1 MALLDNIP
9 GWKVFSAG
17 IGLAALALVGYFA
30 WVWFVKGPD
39 DLKELQN
46 QAAEHALDQV
56 AEEYRKQVLD
66 RGEIRLIVMPVRS
79 DTSNGQI
86 RDMLIK
92 RLNAVEGVKAD
103 VPRNPTLEERA
114 SGVIRSLLDKDET
127 PPDPA
132 AVFEDAAEADEVLSV
147 KVEKLWS
154 GADSGIC
161 TLEVIRIVGKQKEEG
176 REARIEA
183 AVYYKG
189 LSGSARPGDEPD
201 DSGPGFGSALL
212 GFLWRLVVVLAATAI
227 MPFLSW
233 PAAKAAFRQDSNA
246 MNAGLLFVLT
256 ALDLLVLFALVAFE
270 FSTTAIVCAVLLL
283 PVALIW
289 NLRMLNFIEER

>member
-1 MALLDNIP
+1 LALLDNIP

-17 IGLAALALVGYFA
+17 LGLAALALVGYFA

-46 QAAEHALDQV
+46 QAVVHALDQI
-56 AEEYRKQVLD
+56 AENYTKKVREE
-66 RGEIRLIVMPVRS
+66 GEQRVVVMPVRN

-86 RDMLIK
+86 REMLIS
-92 RLNAVEGVKAD
+92 RLNKIEGVKAD
-103 VPRNPTLEERA
+103 VPRSPTLEERA
-114 SGVIRSLLDKDET
+114 GSLIKSLLKEEENQL
-127 PPDPA
+127 DPNT
-132 AVFEDAAEADEVLSV
+132 VFEEAAEADEVISV
-147 KVEKLWS
+147 GVDKLWS

-161 TLEVIRIVGKQKEEG
+161 TLDVIRVVRADSLK
-176 REARIEA
+176 REASVLPMERI
-183 AVYYKG
+183 KG

-201 DSGPGFGSALL
+201 ESGPGFGTALL
-212 GFLWRLVVVLAATAI
+212 GFLWRLLVVLAATAI

-233 PAAKAAFRQDSNA
+233 PAAKAAFRADSNA
-246 MNAGLLFVLT
+246 MNAGLLFGLT

-270 FSTTAIVCAVLLL
+270 FSTTVVVCAVLLL

>member
-17 IGLAALALVGYFA
+17 LGLAALALVGYFA

-46 QAAEHALDQV
+46 QAVVHALDQI
-56 AEEYRKQVLD
+56 AENYTKKVREE
-66 RGEIRLIVMPVRS
+66 GEQRVVVMPVRN

-86 RDMLIK
+86 REMLIS
-92 RLNAVEGVKAD
+92 RLNKIEGVQAD
-103 VPRNPTLEERA
+103 VPRSPTLEERA
-114 SGVIRSLLDKDET
+114 GSLIKSLLKEEESQL
-127 PPDPA
+127 DPNT
-132 AVFEDAAEADEVLSV
+132 VFEEAAEADEVISV
-147 KVEKLWS
+147 GVDKLWS

-161 TLEVIRIVGKQKEEG
+161 TLDVIRVVRGDSLK
-176 REARIEA
+176 REASVLPMERI
-183 AVYYKG
+183 KG

-201 DSGPGFGSALL
+201 ESGPGFGSALL

-233 PAAKAAFRQDSNA
+233 PAAKAAFRADSNA
-246 MNAGLLFVLT
+246 MNAGLLFGLT

-270 FSTTAIVCAVLLL
+270 FSTTVIVCAVLLL

>member
-1 MALLDNIP
+1 LALLDNIP

-17 IGLAALALVGYFA
+17 LGLAALALVGYFA

-46 QAAEHALDQV
+46 QAVEHALEQI
-56 AEEYRKQVLD
+56 AEKYTAKVREE
-66 RGEIRLIVMPVRS
+66 GEQRVVVMPVRN

-86 RDMLIK
+86 REMLIS
-92 RLNAVEGVKAD
+92 RLNKIEGVKAD
-103 VPRNPTLEERA
+103 VPRSPTLEERA
-114 SGVIRSLLDKDET
+114 GSLIKSLLKEEKSQL
-127 PPDPA
+127 DPNT
-132 AVFEDAAEADEVLSV
+132 VFEEAAEADEVMSV
-147 KVEKLWS
+147 GVDKLWS

-161 TLEVIRIVGKQKEEG
+161 TLDLIRVVRADSLK
-176 REARIEA
+176 REASVLPMERI
-183 AVYYKG
+183 KG

-201 DSGPGFGSALL
+201 ESGPGFGSALL
-212 GFLWRLVVVLAATAI
+212 GFLWRLLVVLAATAI

-233 PAAKAAFRQDSNA
+233 PAAKAAFRADSNA
-246 MNAGLLFVLT
+246 MNAGLLFGLT

-270 FSTTAIVCAVLLL
+270 FSTTVIVCAVLLL

>member
-1 MALLDNIP
+1 LALLDNIP

-17 IGLAALALVGYFA
+17 LGLAALALVGYFA

-46 QAAEHALDQV
+46 QAVVHALDQI
-56 AEEYRKQVLD
+56 AEQYTKKVREE
-66 RGEIRLIVMPVRS
+66 GEQRVVVMPVRN

-86 RDMLIK
+86 REMLIS
-92 RLNAVEGVKAD
+92 RLNKLEGVQAD
-103 VPRNPTLEERA
+103 VPRSPTLEERA
-114 SGVIRSLLDKDET
+114 GSLIKSLLKEEENQL
-127 PPDPA
+127 DPNT
-132 AVFEDAAEADEVLSV
+132 VFEEAAEADEVISV
-147 KVEKLWS
+147 GVDKLWS

-161 TLEVIRIVGKQKEEG
+161 TLDVIRVVRADSLK
-176 REARIEA
+176 REASVLPMERI
-183 AVYYKG
+183 KG

-212 GFLWRLVVVLAATAI
+212 GFLWRLLVVLAATAI

-233 PAAKAAFRQDSNA
+233 PAAKAAFRADSNA
-246 MNAGLLFVLT
+246 MNGALLFGLT

-270 FSTTAIVCAVLLL
+270 FSTTVIVCAVLLL

>member
-17 IGLAALALVGYFA
+17 LGLAALALVGYFA

-46 QAAEHALDQV
+46 QAVVHALDQI
-56 AEEYRKQVLD
+56 AENYTKKVREE
-66 RGEIRLIVMPVRS
+66 GEQRVVVMPVRN

-86 RDMLIK
+86 REMLIS
-92 RLNAVEGVKAD
+92 RLNKIEGVKAD
-103 VPRNPTLEERA
+103 VPRSPTLEERA
-114 SGVIRSLLDKDET
+114 GSLIKSLLKEEENQL
-127 PPDPA
+127 DPNT
-132 AVFEDAAEADEVLSV
+132 VFEEAAEAGEVISV
-147 KVEKLWS
+147 GVDKLWS

-161 TLEVIRIVGKQKEEG
+161 TLDVIRVVRADSLK
-176 REARIEA
+176 REASVLPMERI
-183 AVYYKG
+183 KG

-201 DSGPGFGSALL
+201 ESGPGFGTALL

-233 PAAKAAFRQDSNA
+233 PAAKAAFRADSNA
-246 MNAGLLFVLT
+246 MNAGLLFGLT

-270 FSTTAIVCAVLLL
+270 FSTTVVVCAVLLL

>member
-17 IGLAALALVGYFA
+17 LGLAALALVGYFA

-46 QAAEHALDQV
+46 QAVVHALDQI
-56 AEEYRKQVLD
+56 AENYTKKVREE
-66 RGEIRLIVMPVRS
+66 GEQRVVVMPVRN

-86 RDMLIK
+86 REMLIS
-92 RLNAVEGVKAD
+92 RLNKIEGVKAD
-103 VPRNPTLEERA
+103 VPRSPTLEERA
-114 SGVIRSLLDKDET
+114 GSLIKSLLKEEENQL
-127 PPDPA
+127 DPNT
-132 AVFEDAAEADEVLSV
+132 VFEEAAEADEVISV
-147 KVEKLWS
+147 GVDKLWS

-161 TLEVIRIVGKQKEEG
+161 TLDVIRVVRADSLK
-176 REARIEA
+176 REASVLPMERI
-183 AVYYKG
+183 KG

-201 DSGPGFGSALL
+201 ESGPGFGTALL
-212 GFLWRLVVVLAATAI
+212 GFLWRLLVVLAATAI

-233 PAAKAAFRQDSNA
+233 PAAKAAFRADSNA
-246 MNAGLLFVLT
+246 MNAGLLFGLT

-270 FSTTAIVCAVLLL
+270 FSTTVVVCAVLLL